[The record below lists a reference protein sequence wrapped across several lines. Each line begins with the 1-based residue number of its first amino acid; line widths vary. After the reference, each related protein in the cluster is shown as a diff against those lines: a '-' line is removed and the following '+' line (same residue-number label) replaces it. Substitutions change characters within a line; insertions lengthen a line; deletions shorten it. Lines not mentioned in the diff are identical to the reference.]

1 MLIRK
6 ERQGLGM
13 RLRMVGHLT
22 ALPRRVLLENFQLGF
37 TKDRLLGKRTD
48 GHWHSGLWDMQGT
61 QGVTGGF
68 LEEGETTG
76 PCGTG
81 GTGTLSGYCEG
92 QAGRLSSEAQGT

>member
-6 ERQGLGM
+6 ERQGPGM

-37 TKDRLLGKRTD
+37 TKDRILGKRTD
-48 GHWHSGLWDMQGT
+48 GLRHSGLWDMQGT
-61 QGVTGGF
+61 QGATGGL
-68 LEEGETTG
+68 LEGRETTG
-76 PCGTG
+76 TCRTV